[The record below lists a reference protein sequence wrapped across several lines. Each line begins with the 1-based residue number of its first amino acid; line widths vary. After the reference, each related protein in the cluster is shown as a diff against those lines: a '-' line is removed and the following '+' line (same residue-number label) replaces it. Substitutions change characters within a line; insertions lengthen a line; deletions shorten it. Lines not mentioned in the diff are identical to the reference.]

1 MLLRTHIIATKINN
15 YYPVF
20 SNQGKKLCPFHRKW
34 YNAIYCTPLLILRVT
49 WQSDNLILAT
59 MMETMLP
66 LILIVILLA
75 HLINKEFVKE
85 GCLSRMLLKLFK
97 VFHGKM
103 SFHPFSGDSKN
114 AKLVGPMIIDI
125 LPKNCFAIS
134 IHLFWILDA
143 VCS

>member
-1 MLLRTHIIATKINN
+1 MKTMNIGTDTDNRHQAYSHTDLLGKNVNIICYSHLVAQLITKE
-15 YYPVF
+15 P
-20 SNQGKKLCPFHRKW
+20 
-34 YNAIYCTPLLILRVT
+34 T
-49 WQSDNLILAT
+49 T